1 MPPVAMPA
9 GSFLETLRKRY
20 NAAKYVADLWI
31 PIMQASFFYAVPFR
45 NRYYLPGK
53 EFQGTIQNTRVY
65 DTTAVEGVKTF
76 VSKIHDTMTPPQV
89 QWGFLEVDDTMVDDP
104 SEENNM
110 ALLEEAQLRLDAYM
124 RRLFTYIHAS
134 NFDVVINE
142 CYFDLSIG
150 TSALVINQ
158 HTDDQPFLCTS
169 IPMDKLA
176 IEEAVNGN
184 IESWFRTWQNLKIA
198 ELHTRWPGITI
209 SPNLQQMIAADP
221 DAVVRNIYEGVAYF
235 VNGNPLEINNILDTM
250 EQKDTK
256 VKRYCYAVWADN
268 DLLYVQWLES
278 SPGIV
283 WRFQKTNNETWGR
296 GPVMEALPTI
306 ISLNEMARIE
316 LASANLNTFR
326 PYMGFSDA
334 VFNPHTFKL
343 QPFSII
349 PIAPIGSNG
358 QVPLIPLPNSADPNF
373 AQMTMADLRM
383 QIKALLFA
391 EQPQDSRS
399 VQPQTAYEL
408 SLKQQTLAEKIGPLF
423 SRMQQEF
430 LWPVIKRF
438 AYILNNMGLLPYPKV
453 GDTPIVFKYKSPLAL
468 AKGRADVERF
478 TQWIQLMQGIMGP
491 DESKIYINPKTTP
504 YMLAESLQVDE
515 RYINKPKDVERIMQA
530 VQNEQSMMR
539 LANSTAMTPEQPA
552 NPSQAPIAP
561 PA

>member
-1 MPPVAMPA
+1 MDTTQGMPPVAMPA
-9 GSFLETLRKRY
+9 GSLVETLRKRY

-65 DTTAVEGVKTF
+65 DTTAVQGVKTF
-76 VSKIHDTMTPPQV
+76 VSKLHDTMTPPQV
-89 QWGFLEVDDTMVDDP
+89 QWGFLQVDDAMVDDP
-104 SEENNM
+104 SDQQNIQI
-110 ALLEEAQLRLDAYM
+110 LEEAQMVLNAYM

-142 CYFDLSIG
+142 CYYDLAIG

-158 HTDDQPFLCTS
+158 YTDQQPFLCTS

-184 IESWFRTWQNLKIA
+184 IESWYRTWQNLKIS
-198 ELHTRWPGITI
+198 ELNTRWPGIVL
-209 SPNLQQMIAADP
+209 SPDLLMQVAADP
-221 DAVVRNIYEGVAYF
+221 DAKVRNVYEGVAYF
-235 VNGNPLEINNILDTM
+235 CN
-250 EQKDTK
+250 QTK
-256 VKRYCYAVWADN
+256 KYLYAVWADN
-268 DLLYVQWLES
+268 DVLYTEWLDS
-278 SPGIV
+278 NPGIV

-296 GPVMEALPTI
+296 GPVMEALPSI
-306 ISLNEMARIE
+306 ISLNEMARVE

-334 VFNPHTFKL
+334 VFNPHTFRL
-343 QPFSII
+343 EPFTII

-358 QVPLIPLPNSADPNF
+358 QVPLIPLPNSSDPNF

-383 QIKALLFA
+383 QIKSLLFA

-408 SLKQQTLAEKIGPLF
+408 SLKQTTLAESIGPLF

-438 AYILNNMGLLPYPKV
+438 AYILNRMGLLPYPKV
-453 GDTPIVFKYKSPLAL
+453 GNVPIIFKYKSPLEL
-468 AKGRADVERF
+468 AKGRGDVERF
-478 TQWIQLMQGIMGP
+478 TQYVQLMQGIMGP
-491 DESKIYINPKTTP
+491 DATQVYINPKTTP
-504 YMLAESLQVDE
+504 YMLAEMLQIDE
-515 RYINKPKDVERIMQA
+515 RFINKPEDVQRVMQQ
-530 VQNEQSMMR
+530 VQDQHSMSQ
-539 LANSTAMTPEQPA
+539 LANSQGMMPQQPE
-552 NPSQAPIAP
+552 NPSQTPIAP
-561 PA
+561 AQ

>member
-1 MPPVAMPA
+1 MDTTLGIAPPALA
-9 GSFLETLRKRY
+9 NRTLLDELRKRY

-31 PIMQASFFYAVPFR
+31 PIMQASFFYSVPFR

-53 EFQGTIQNTRVY
+53 EFQGTMQNTRVY

-76 VSKIHDTMTPPQV
+76 VSKLHDTMTPPQV
-89 QWGFLEVDDTMVDDP
+89 QWGFLEVDNAMVDDP
-104 SEENNM
+104 GDENNM
-110 ALLEEAQLRLDAYM
+110 ALLEEAQMILNNYM
-124 RRLFTYIHAS
+124 RKLFTFIHAS

-142 CYFDLSIG
+142 CYYDLAIG

-158 HTDDQPFLCTS
+158 HTDEKPFLCTS

-198 ELHTRWPGITI
+198 ELHTRWPGIEL
-209 SPNLQQMIAADP
+209 SPDLLSMIASDP
-221 DAVVRNIYEGVAYF
+221 DAVVRNVYEGVAYF
-235 VNGNPLEINNILDTM
+235 CNE
-250 EQKDTK
+250 KK
-256 VKRYCYAVWADN
+256 KYCYAVWAGN
-268 DLLYVQWLES
+268 NLLYVQWLDS
-278 SPGIV
+278 NPGIV

-296 GPVMEALPTI
+296 GPVMEALPSI
-306 ISLNEMARIE
+306 ISLNEMARVE

-343 QPFSII
+343 EPFTII
-349 PIAPIGSNG
+349 PISPIGSDG
-358 QVPLIPLPNSADPNF
+358 QPPLIPLPNSADPNF

-391 EQPQDSRS
+391 EAPQDSRS

-408 SLKQQTLAEKIGPLF
+408 SIKQQTLAEKIGPLF

-438 AYILNNMGLLPYPKV
+438 AHILHNMGKLPYPEI
-453 GDTPIVFKYKSPLAL
+453 GGIPIKFKYKSPLAL
-468 AKGRADVERF
+468 AKGMADTERF
-478 TQWIQLMQGIMGP
+478 TKFVQLLQGIMGP
-491 DESKIYINPKTTP
+491 EAAQVYINPKTTP
-504 YMLAESLQVDE
+504 YMLAEMLQVNPDFL
-515 RYINKPKDVERIMQA
+515 NKPNDVQRVMQQ
-530 VQNEQSMMR
+530 VQDTQSEMMM
-539 LANSTAMTPEQPA
+539 AQQEEIFQQGAQP
-552 NPSQAPIAP
+552 QQ
-561 PA
+561 

>member
-1 MPPVAMPA
+1 MDTTQGMPPVAMPA
-9 GSFLETLRKRY
+9 GSLVEILRKRY

-65 DTTAVEGVKTF
+65 DTTAVQGVKTF
-76 VSKIHDTMTPPQV
+76 VSKLHDTMTPPQV
-89 QWGFLEVDDTMVDDP
+89 QWGFLEVDDSMVDDP
-104 SEENNM
+104 SSEDNL
-110 ALLEEAQLRLDAYM
+110 ALLEEAQGILNAYM
-124 RRLFTYIHAS
+124 RRLFVYIHAS

-142 CYFDLSIG
+142 CYYDLSIG

-158 HTDDQPFLCTS
+158 YRDDQPFLCTS

-184 IESWFRTWQNLKIA
+184 VESWFRTWQNLKIC
-198 ELHTRWPGITI
+198 ELNTRWPGIVL
-209 SPNLQQMIAADP
+209 SLDLQMSIASDP
-221 DAVVRNIYEGVAYF
+221 DAVVRNVYEGVAYF
-235 VNGNPLEINNILDTM
+235 ANQPKKYL
-250 EQKDTK
+250 
-256 VKRYCYAVWADN
+256 YAVWADN
-268 DLLYVQWLES
+268 DVLYSQWLES
-278 SPGIV
+278 NPGIV

-296 GPVMEALPTI
+296 GPVMEALPSI

-334 VFNPHTFKL
+334 VFNPHTFRL
-343 QPFSII
+343 EPFTII

-358 QVPLIPLPNSADPNF
+358 QVPLIPLPNSSDPNF

-383 QIKALLFA
+383 QIKSLLFA
-391 EQPQDSRS
+391 EQPQDSKS

-408 SLKQQTLAEKIGPLF
+408 SLKQTTLAENIGPLF

-438 AYILNNMGLLPYPKV
+438 AYILNNMGILPYPKV
-453 GDTPIVFKYKSPLAL
+453 GKLPIIFKYKSPLEL
-468 AKGRADVERF
+468 AKGRADIERF
-478 TQWIQLMQGIMGP
+478 TQWVQLMQGVMGP
-491 DESKIYINPKTTP
+491 DATQLYINPKTTP
-504 YMLAESLQVDE
+504 YMLAEMMQVDE
-515 RYINKPKDVERIMQA
+515 RFFNKPNDVKRVMQSI
-530 VQNEQSMMR
+530 QNQHSAAMI
-539 LANSTAMTPEQPA
+539 ANSQGMTPEQPQ
-552 NPSQAPIAP
+552 NPSQTPIAP
-561 PA
+561 PQ